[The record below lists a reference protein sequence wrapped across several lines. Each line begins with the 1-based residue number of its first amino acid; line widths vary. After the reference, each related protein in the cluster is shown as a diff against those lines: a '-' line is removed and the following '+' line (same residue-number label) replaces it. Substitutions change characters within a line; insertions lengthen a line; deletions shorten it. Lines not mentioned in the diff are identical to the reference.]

1 MSRSDIES
9 LFAQTGIWRYGSLRE
24 AGIGHREIARAVEE
38 QVVLRPVFRRHAGPV
53 PGILVSPQLN
63 QDPYRDWII
72 ATFVTGGVIG
82 RHTAGRHY
90 SYSTSMQG
98 GTEVHVR
105 DSYSRVPPQLII
117 TTMRSRNEDMRR
129 LGVESIETEYGV
141 EIPITN
147 KARTLVDLLHS
158 GRGDDRDH
166 EHALDGLATF
176 FEEGGE
182 PWEVTSLASDLGLDW
197 DGKVALTVQAVES
210 AMGARGPSRC

>member
-9 LFAQTGIWRYGSLRE
+9 LFAQCGIWRYGSLRE
-24 AGIGHREIARAVEE
+24 SGVGHREIARAVEE
-38 QVVLRPVFRRHAGPV
+38 GLVKRPVFRRHAGAV
-53 PGILVSPQLN
+53 PGILVSPQLDV
-63 QDPYRDWII
+63 DPYRDWII

-90 SYSTSMQG
+90 NYSTSMQG

-129 LGVESIETEYGV
+129 LGVEAIETEYGV
-141 EIPITN
+141 DIPITN
-147 KARTLVDLLHS
+147 KPRTLVDLLHS
-158 GRGDDRDH
+158 GRNEDRDH

-182 PWEVTSLASDLGLDW
+182 PWEVTSWPPNSGST
-197 DGKVALTVQAVES
+197 GT
-210 AMGARGPSRC
+210 ARCR